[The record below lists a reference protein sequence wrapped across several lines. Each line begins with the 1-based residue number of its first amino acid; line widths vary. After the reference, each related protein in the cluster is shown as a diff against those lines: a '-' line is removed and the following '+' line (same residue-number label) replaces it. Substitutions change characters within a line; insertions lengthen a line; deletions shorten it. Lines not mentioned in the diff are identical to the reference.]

1 MTDGTAIERP
11 VLWGPVGPPVIFA
24 PNNRGGSKVNLP
36 STAEQG
42 QRRGAGVDT
51 QKKTTN
57 RKRHN
62 KEI

>member
-36 STAEQG
+36 SPPPHGNPA
-42 QRRGAGVDT
+42 GAAG
-51 QKKTTN
+51 
-57 RKRHN
+57 
-62 KEI
+62 